1 VTIAVPT
8 ADDATIGNPRTITM
22 ALGTLPRGAAASGPQ
37 TVTASVLD
45 NDVPLTI
52 PTMGVVG
59 LGLMSLM
66 LAGLVGFQ
74 RRRLGK

>member
-1 VTIAVPT
+1 MVVTVPT
-8 ADDATIGNPRTITM
+8 FNDTINGNTRNATLT
-22 ALGTLPRGAAASGPQ
+22 LGALPRGTVASGPQ
-37 TVTASVLD
+37 SATAAILD
-45 NDVPLTI
+45 NDVPQVI
-52 PTMGVVG
+52 PTMGALG